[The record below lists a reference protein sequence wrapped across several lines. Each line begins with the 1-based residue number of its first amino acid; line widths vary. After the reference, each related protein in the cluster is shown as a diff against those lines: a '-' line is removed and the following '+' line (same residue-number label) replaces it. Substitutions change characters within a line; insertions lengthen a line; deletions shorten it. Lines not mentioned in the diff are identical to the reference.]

1 MPTYTFQSRQWLEAE
16 MQSIERRDGKYIE
29 MTETELN
36 DEYVR
41 LSKMLVT
48 APEGTPTYSP
58 AELEAA
64 GQGVIEL

>member
-1 MPTYTFQSRQWLEAE
+1 

>member
-1 MPTYTFQSRQWLEAE
+1 MPTYTFQSRQWIEAE
-16 MQSIERRDGKYIE
+16 MRSIERRDGKYIE

-41 LSKMLVT
+41 LMNMLPY
-48 APEGTPTYSP
+48 APEGAPTYSP